1 MNASKNNPESSDK
14 KKMDDYIT
22 YNAEKFVINIDK
34 EWKDKTIFTLTGPVS
49 DGIQHNILITME
61 EDIPFDAVIDY
72 AEWQIAALEDELK
85 GCLLLLKGEV
95 KLDNGMP
102 AYEAMFSWYPSDD
115 LRIYQHQIFVLHEN
129 KGYKLTASFTKKT
142 RKTLGPE
149 VERMM
154 LSFKP
159 IERK

>member
-102 AYEAMFSWYPSDD
+102 AYEAMFRWYPSDD

>member
-1 MNASKNNPESSDK
+1 MNVSKNNPESSDK

-102 AYEAMFSWYPSDD
+102 AYEAMFRWYPSDD